1 MQLKQIPSMHTSFVY
16 MSIITLQVLLRCYT
30 TRLHYGKYFICLPK
44 RKKKTMLILNHIL
57 EVLFKQIKEIC
68 VYFLLIFYLCSS
80 TK

>member
-1 MQLKQIPSMHTSFVY
+1 MVN
-16 MSIITLQVLLRCYT
+16 TLYAYQ
-30 TRLHYGKYFICLPK
+30 KEK
-44 RKKKTMLILNHIL
+44 KKKKKTMLILNHIL

>member
-44 RKKKTMLILNHIL
+44 RKK
-57 EVLFKQIKEIC
+57 EEKEDH
-68 VYFLLIFYLCSS
+68 VDSQSY
-80 TK
+80 T